1 MQVKAQPLELKN
13 TGVAFDVYGSG
24 SKRLGDLSVTQ
35 TGLVWCKG
43 ASSRNNSKLTVKWN
57 DFIVW
62 MQSQM
67 KNQIKAPAKSRAAA
81 ASKSAASKPAAAKTS
96 TAKTATK
103 KAVTK
108 KAAVKKV
115 AAKKAPAKR
124 APAAKKAVARRKAN

>member
-13 TGVAFDVYGSG
+13 TGIAFDVYGSG

-57 DFIVW
+57 DFIGW

-67 KNQIKAPAKSRAAA
+67 KNEIKAPAKTRAAA
-81 ASKSAASKPAAAKTS
+81 A
-96 TAKTATK
+96 K

-108 KAAVKKV
+108 KAA
-115 AAKKAPAKR
+115 ATTKKASATKR
-124 APAAKKAVARRKAN
+124 APAAKKTAARRKVN